1 MKLRSWGPPCPRDIF
16 LGVEHEQSF
25 ANVTSSRYAAG
36 TRSGRPRS
44 LDSGPAVKYLI
55 GSSYALNSDSDSF
68 NLRVFEASNQPVK
81 NVPSAAVQKAEIR
94 TECSRLAPG
103 GT

>member
-1 MKLRSWGPPCPRDIF
+1 MK
-16 LGVEHEQSF
+16 SF

-36 TRSGRPRS
+36 TRSGIPRS
-44 LDSGPAVKYLI
+44 LDRGPAVKDLI
-55 GSSYALNSDSDSF
+55 GSSHVLNSDSDSCD
-68 NLRVFEASNQPVK
+68 LRVSEASNQPGK
-81 NVPSAAVQKAEIR
+81 NLPSAAIQKTEIR

>member
-1 MKLRSWGPPCPRDIF
+1 M
-16 LGVEHEQSF
+16 EHGQSF

-36 TRSGRPRS
+36 TRSGIPRF

-55 GSSYALNSDSDSF
+55 GSSHVLNTNSDLCD
-68 NLRVFEASNQPVK
+68 LRVFAASNQPVK
-81 NVPSAAVQKAEIR
+81 NVPSGEIQKAEIR